1 MRFFRTGARM
11 VTLDE
16 WSTTTRTED
25 DRDWVGFTFFK
36 LVDLQED
43 EHSQRVEPQRAS
55 STRQGVASLFP
66 GGGLFD
72 DPTGLMNQQN
82 PERQLTNQERSEIT
96 REANRRIRQL
106 TARVDALIV
115 DNENYMTNHPRQDV
129 GGVEEPVN
137 PRITTCEVA
146 EPVRPRITTYGVEE
160 PVRPTI
166 TTYEV
171 AKPVNPKITTSGES
185 RGRWTMAGTSSSSGL
200 HGQELQQD
208 GMQRALV
215 PPTRPYR
222 TIDGQIDPQKRS
234 MKHVAGESS
243 RLSMSSNQRSTTAHG
258 AVDTANIYSDDPSE
272 ESDGSFEKVET

>member
-1 MRFFRTGARM
+1 M

-36 LVDLQED
+36 LVDLQEE
-43 EHSQRVEPQRAS
+43 EHSQRVESQRAS
-55 STRQGVASLFP
+55 STRQEVASLFP
-66 GGGLFD
+66 VGGLFD
-72 DPTGLMNQQN
+72 DPAGLMNQQN
-82 PERQLTNQERSEIT
+82 PERQFTNEERKEMT

-106 TARVDALIV
+106 TERVDALIV
-115 DNENYMTNHPRQDV
+115 DNENYMTNHPRQDE

-146 EPVRPRITTYGVEE
+146 EPVRPRITTY
-160 PVRPTI
+160 
-166 TTYEV
+166 EV
-171 AKPVNPKITTSGES
+171 AEPVNPKITTSGES

-222 TIDGQIDPQKRS
+222 TIDGQIDPQRRS
-234 MKHVAGESS
+234 MNHVAGESS

-258 AVDTANIYSDDPSE
+258 AVATANIYSDDPSD